1 MHEQQPQIRHRPA
14 QSYAAIRETVTM
26 QGLPS
31 AIDRGFP
38 ELFGWLA
45 SQSVGLSG
53 PPFIRYLRVD
63 MDAEL
68 TIELA
73 APVDIEPPAAG
84 RIRPGMLPAGR
95 YVTLLHVGPYDGLVN
110 ANAALRRWAQ
120 ERGILWQIDDASIW
134 GGRIERYLT
143 DPSQEP
149 DPSAWKTE
157 VAYLIADD

>member
-1 MHEQQPQIRHRPA
+1 MQEQQPQIQHRPA
-14 QSYAAIRETVTM
+14 QSYAAIPEVVTM

-31 AIDRGFP
+31 AVDQGFP
-38 ELFGWLA
+38 ELFGWLV
-45 SQSVGLSG
+45 SHSVALAG

-73 APVDIEPPAAG
+73 APVHIEPPAG
-84 RIRPGMLPAGR
+84 ERVRPGTLPAGR
-95 YVTLLHVGPYDGLVN
+95 YVTLLHIGPYDGLVD
-110 ANAALRRWAQ
+110 ANAALQRWAQ
-120 ERGILWQIDDASIW
+120 EQGIRWQIDDASIW

-149 DPSAWKTE
+149 DPSAWQTE
-157 VAYLIADD
+157 LAYLIADD